1 MKKKV
6 NINDLTK
13 SFGCSDKEIS
23 ENLIKKFDSI
33 DLNYETIEGEQLEKL
48 YIEIVDKIITDKQI
62 IGDFS
67 RTQVWENGWKE
78 NLDDYS
84 LNPQDYETLIPKFI
98 RPGKPIRFFR
108 NFIKPENEMFELDY
122 FSIYR
127 QWLFE
132 NYFKNFDNI
141 YEFGCG
147 TGFNLLELSKI
158 YPNKNLYGSD
168 FVQSSVDL
176 VNLIGKKNSINL
188 ESELFDLINPNFDY
202 VIKPN
207 SLICTFGALE
217 QIDSKFE
224 NFLKFIFEKKPSL
237 IIHTEPVLELYDTNN
252 FNDYLAYSFQ
262 KKRGYTNKYLP
273 YLKDLSENNKIELI
287 KIQRLEFGS
296 TMMEGFNLIVWKI
309 NNNI

>member
-6 NINDLTK
+6 KISDLQK
-13 SFGCSDKEIS
+13 SFDCSDDELSKS
-23 ENLIKKFDSI
+23 LIEKFNNTN
-33 DLNYETIEGEQLEKL
+33 LNYETIEGEDLEKL
-48 YIEIVDKIITDKQI
+48 YIEIVEKIISDKQI
-62 IGDFS
+62 IGDIS

-78 NLDDYS
+78 NLDSYNS
-84 LNPQDYETLIPKFI
+84 NPQDFETLIPKFI

-108 NFIKPENEMFELDY
+108 NYIKPDNEMFELDY

-132 NYFKNFDNI
+132 KYFNDYDNI

-158 YPNKNLYGSD
+158 YPNKSLYGSD

-188 ESELFDLINPNFDY
+188 QSELFDLINPNFEY
-202 VIKPN
+202 EIKPN

-252 FNDYLAYSFQ
+252 FHDFLAYSFQ
-262 KKRGYTNKYLP
+262 KKRGYTNRYLP
-273 YLKDLSENNKIELI
+273 YLKNLSENNQIDLI
-287 KIQRLEFGS
+287 KVKRLEFGS
-296 TMMEGFNLIVWKI
+296 TMMEGFNLIVWKLK
-309 NNNI
+309 NDT